1 MTRRHRRIS
10 EVIGKAL
17 EKGIEFDE
25 PALIVLDGELFVVI
39 KDAMDNLVVEE
50 IGNVISDV
58 DLDLELMDAF
68 EYNGKESVAFNESFE
83 TEKEF
88 KDIPADIFK
97 NLTEEYNPDNY
108 KKRRG
113 KDE

>member
-58 DLDLELMDAF
+58 DLDSGLMDAF

-113 KDE
+113 KGE